1 MSDEY
6 EQPSGIY
13 QLYQSVVDDPPSLDR
28 AAEDASRRRFVRVPL
43 GMDGIAGSEFGS
55 CEAFVL
61 NMSSNGARIRLDD
74 ADLPGPI
81 IHLVVPELDCNL
93 SCETVWRSGDCVG
106 LRFTERP
113 YEIAQSMPLSIR
125 LQLVPSR

>member
-1 MSDEY
+1 MADKY
-6 EQPSGIY
+6 EQTTGIY
-13 QLYQSVVDDPPSLDR
+13 ELYQSVLDDQPSDDWANEEAR
-28 AAEDASRRRFVRVPL
+28 RRRFVRVPM
-43 GMDGIAGSEFGS
+43 GMDGIAASDAGS

-74 ADLPGPI
+74 AELPGPI
-81 IHLVVPELDCNL
+81 THLVVPELDCSL
-93 SCETVWRSGDCVG
+93 PCEMVWRSGDCVG

-113 YEIAQSMPLSIR
+113 YEVAQSMPLSVR